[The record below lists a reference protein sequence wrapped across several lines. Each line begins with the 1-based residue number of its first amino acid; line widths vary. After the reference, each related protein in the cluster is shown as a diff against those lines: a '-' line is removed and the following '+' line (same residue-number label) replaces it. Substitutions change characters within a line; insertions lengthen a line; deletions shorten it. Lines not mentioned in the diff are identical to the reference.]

1 MIVAVVA
8 AAVHHLLLKYK
19 LHLQLQFHL
28 FQNNLVALLD
38 NIGQMDLA
46 LLILLL
52 IIYLQNAHQA
62 LKVMDMEIVFL
73 LHQDKLL
80 VLMDIIQMDQ
90 ETVLEIH
97 QFQLQILF
105 AHQVLRVMEMET
117 VLLNGSQLF
126 VIQDLLAMGLE
137 AAFQQ
142 VLNYHNLAHQ
152 DINLMDKETVFQLK
166 NHWLHVLMDIIQMD

>member
-1 MIVAVVA
+1 MLLLIQCYYKFKLKLKQKQKLKLLVEMIVAVVA

-73 LHQDKLL
+73 LHQD
-80 VLMDIIQMDQ
+80 
-90 ETVLEIH
+90 
-97 QFQLQILF
+97 
-105 AHQVLRVMEMET
+105 
-117 VLLNGSQLF
+117 
-126 VIQDLLAMGLE
+126 
-137 AAFQQ
+137 
-142 VLNYHNLAHQ
+142 
-152 DINLMDKETVFQLK
+152 
-166 NHWLHVLMDIIQMD
+166 